1 MPVELDETEPDFL
14 PVRTRCSCSVESVN
28 STTLH
33 NDYEQFQ
40 FWKFVN
46 RRFVTRRGSLR
57 PLHRPFALG
66 SRDEKEVVIQFGRPP
81 VLLPRSVVL
90 PPLKPA
96 RIPASPAVSS
106 EPAPPLVRVKP
117 PPLEEPPLPTSQI
130 ADVEPPTSQIAEV
143 ELKKEDGTDKAPT
156 DQNAMSEMLNKIGKC
171 ALRHDE
177 MLVLRNA
184 AAADFAAVA
193 ATKHAAEAA
202 EPGVETRSE
211 FNEWLKWAK
220 KRAEEHAHT
229 AHPRKKRADGA
240 VEKLKF
246 LAPANDVLDAV
257 GLVPTLYLDFLKF
270 CAGYCLLGALLSVPS
285 YAFSAARAHE
295 VFSAVALDTYPTALL
310 QLSIAA
316 RSECRDDGCKTMNTV
331 AGLLEALFSV
341 LLLLGVRRFR
351 TRVKAIND
359 VNEANNVFTSEYAI
373 QLHGMPPDATKE
385 EIKEH
390 LETVVAAATGKSREE
405 CAVWDVAL
413 ITDCA
418 SVLRNAVL
426 QTPLEREYA
435 INERKLRIEY
445 AFRKEQP
452 DGWPQTQV
460 IGELKTLVESLS
472 SRLLKTRTAITASTS
487 ITKVCGAFVTFEEQP
502 ARNAA
507 LQLYRGGWGYIAQPK
522 ARRFRS
528 TTPSGCCDKG
538 WRLRAFAPPHPGDV
552 LHENLPYRLL
562 RLDFKAFTTFCR
574 RLIAT
579 ALLVAFLL
587 VSFGV
592 IIGVNAAKM
601 DPDALFSDLDPETK
615 EIIVDSLFPLLASII
630 LVVVNTSIAVMVST
644 LGEFER
650 YPTLSGM
657 HQNRAVTIF
666 VAQAFNTGFVTLLL
680 MAAPPPEFY
689 RSYEPN
695 CQCPKV
701 FCCGIGSKGL
711 IMRGPHLTMS
721 WLWHL
726 DVGTVLVSAM
736 VVQTITS
743 ITWVPSGRG
752 EGKAPWV
759 PYLVFHCKKR
769 FLANGK
775 RHRADME
782 KLYSGPA
789 FDLPTF
795 LGKAYAHFFVVI
807 AYAGVLPILYL
818 TGAAFFIGS
827 WLCERF
833 GLFYLHTTPPPYSYE
848 LIEATLWWMPWT
860 VLLHVGFTFWGFA
873 ELPTWRVRAGAWSR
887 PFDNQTLWQAM
898 DEPKRMNTDAGVLEL
913 PALNFWLTS
922 IYDVPNHVN
931 SLPTIALFVLFLLLL
946 LVLVLICACAT
957 CCCCWP
963 AGGVSCRRN
972 KSRVMPNKSRVMP
985 QTTSEDKA
993 DEGDGAHAVV
1003 DPPFSKI
1010 LVGVTRENVRVL
1022 DGEVIHGF
1030 QRGIKDTRLTRL
1042 LRWTPTALMFRMLGM
1057 AERLDQ
1063 PISDAEWETAEPL
1076 FSKLTRAADISYQP
1090 EFHPSYETAWT
1101 FLANPTKLQAF
1112 VAGEKLAEELEKAKA
1127 RALAAQKAA
1136 EDGWKNRHTHEKNAE
1151 DSDD

>member
-1 MPVELDETEPDFL
+1 M
-14 PVRTRCSCSVESVN
+14 
-28 STTLH
+28 
-33 NDYEQFQ
+33 
-40 FWKFVN
+40 
-46 RRFVTRRGSLR
+46 
-57 PLHRPFALG
+57 
-66 SRDEKEVVIQFGRPP
+66 
-81 VLLPRSVVL
+81 
-90 PPLKPA
+90 
-96 RIPASPAVSS
+96 
-106 EPAPPLVRVKP
+106 
-117 PPLEEPPLPTSQI
+117 
-130 ADVEPPTSQIAEV
+130 AEV
-143 ELKKEDGTDKAPT
+143 EPKKEDGTDKAPP
-156 DQNAMSEMLNKIGKC
+156 DQNAVSEMLNQIGKC

-184 AAADFAAVA
+184 AAADIAAAA
-193 ATKHAAEAA
+193 ATKLAAEAA
-202 EPGVETRSE
+202 EPEVKTRSE
-211 FNEWLKWAK
+211 LKEWLKWAK
-220 KRAEEHAHT
+220 ERAEEQANT
-229 AHPRKKRADGA
+229 VHPRKKRADGA

-341 LLLLGVRRFR
+341 LLFLGVRRFR
-351 TRVKAIND
+351 NRVESIND
-359 VNEANNVFTSEYAI
+359 INEANNVFTSEYAI
-373 QLHGMPPDATKE
+373 QLHGMPQDATKE

-390 LETVVAAATGKSREE
+390 LETIVAAATGKSREE

-418 SVLRNAVL
+418 SVLRNAVQ

-435 INERKLRIEY
+435 IIERKLRIEN
-445 AFRKEQP
+445 ALRKERP
-452 DGWPQTQV
+452 AVWRQTQV
-460 IGELKTLVESLS
+460 IGKLKTKIESLS
-472 SRLLKTRTAITASTS
+472 SRLKKTRKAITTSTS
-487 ITKVCGAFVTFEEQP
+487 ITNVCGAFVIFEEQP
-502 ARNAA
+502 VRNAA
-507 LQLYRGGWGYIAQPK
+507 LELYPGGWGYITQPK

-538 WRLRAFAPPHPGDV
+538 WRLRAFVPPHPRDV

-630 LVVVNTSIAVMVST
+630 LVVVNTSIVIIVSS

-657 HQNRAVTIF
+657 HQNKAVTIF
-666 VAQAFNTGFVTLLL
+666 LAQAFNTGFVTLLL

-689 RSYEPN
+689 RSYEPD
-695 CQCPKV
+695 CQCPKLI
-701 FCCGIGSKGL
+701 CCGIGPKGL

-726 DVGTVLVSAM
+726 DVGTLLVSAM
-736 VVQTITS
+736 VVEAITAL
-743 ITWVPSGRG
+743 T
-752 EGKAPWV
+752 APWV
-759 PYLVFHCKKR
+759 PYIMFNCKKR
-769 FLANGK
+769 CSANGK

-782 KLYSGPA
+782 KLYSGPQ

-795 LGKAYAHFFVVI
+795 LGTAYAHFFIVI

-833 GLFYLHTTPPPYSYE
+833 ALLYLHTTPQPYSYK

-887 PFDNQTLWQAM
+887 PFDNQTLREAM

-946 LVLVLICACAT
+946 LVLVLMCVCAT

-963 AGGVSCRRN
+963 AGGVPCRRK
-972 KSRVMPNKSRVMP
+972 KSRVTPYR
-985 QTTSEDKA
+985 TSE
-993 DEGDGAHAVV
+993 ECYGAHAVV
-1003 DPPFSKI
+1003 DPPFSQI
-1010 LVGVTRENVRVL
+1010 LVGVTRKNVRTSL
-1022 DGEVIHGF
+1022 NGQMIHEF
-1030 QRGIKDTRLTRL
+1030 QRGIKDTRQTRL
-1042 LRWTPTALMFRMLGM
+1042 LQWLPNSLMFRMLGM

-1063 PISDAEWETAEPL
+1063 PISDAEWEKAEPL
-1076 FSKLTRAADISYQP
+1076 FSKLTGAADISYQP
-1090 EFHPSYETAWT
+1090 EFHPTYETAWT
-1101 FLANPTKLQAF
+1101 FLANSTKLHRRSSWARI
-1112 VAGEKLAEELEKAKA
+1112 LAE
-1127 RALAAQKAA
+1127 
-1136 EDGWKNRHTHEKNAE
+1136 
-1151 DSDD
+1151 

>member
-1 MPVELDETEPDFL
+1 M
-14 PVRTRCSCSVESVN
+14 
-28 STTLH
+28 
-33 NDYEQFQ
+33 
-40 FWKFVN
+40 
-46 RRFVTRRGSLR
+46 
-57 PLHRPFALG
+57 
-66 SRDEKEVVIQFGRPP
+66 
-81 VLLPRSVVL
+81 
-90 PPLKPA
+90 
-96 RIPASPAVSS
+96 
-106 EPAPPLVRVKP
+106 AP
-117 PPLEEPPLPTSQI
+117 E
-130 ADVEPPTSQIAEV
+130 VEP
-143 ELKKEDGTDKAPT
+143 KEDGTDKAPP
-156 DQNAMSEMLNKIGKC
+156 DQNAVSEMLNQIGKC

-184 AAADFAAVA
+184 AAADIAAAA
-193 ATKHAAEAA
+193 ATKQAAEAA
-202 EPGVETRSE
+202 EPEVKTRSE
-211 FNEWLKWAK
+211 LKEWLKWAK
-220 KRAEEHAHT
+220 ERAEEHAHT

-341 LLLLGVRRFR
+341 LLFLGVRRFR

-385 EIKEH
+385 EIKDH
-390 LETVVAAATGKSREE
+390 LETVIAAATGKSREE

-418 SVLRNAVL
+418 SVLRNAVQ

-445 AFRKEQP
+445 AFRKERP

-472 SRLLKTRTAITASTS
+472 SRLLKTRTVITASTS
-487 ITKVCGAFVTFEEQP
+487 VTKVLGAFVTFEEQP

-507 LQLYRGGWGYIAQPK
+507 LELYPGGWGYITQPK

-538 WRLRAFAPPHPGDV
+538 WRLRAFAPPHPRDV

-592 IIGVNAAKM
+592 IIAVNAAKM

-630 LVVVNTSIAVMVST
+630 LVVVNTSIVIIVST

-657 HQNRAVTIF
+657 HQNKAVTIF
-666 VAQAFNTGFVTLLL
+666 LAQAFNTGFVTLLL

-689 RSYEPN
+689 RFYEPN
-695 CQCPKV
+695 CLCPKL

-726 DVGTVLVSAM
+726 DVGTLLVSAM
-736 VVQTITS
+736 VVEAITAL
-743 ITWVPSGRG
+743 TG
-752 EGKAPWV
+752 PWV
-759 PYLVFHCKKR
+759 PYVMFNCKKR
-769 FLANGK
+769 FSANGK

-782 KLYSGPA
+782 KLYSGPQ

-795 LGKAYAHFFVVI
+795 LGNAYAHFFVII

-833 GLFYLHTTPPPYSYE
+833 ALLYLHTTPPPYSYQ

-860 VLLHVGFTFWGFA
+860 VVLHVGFTFWGFA
-873 ELPTWRVRAGAWSR
+873 ELPTWRVRAGTWSR
-887 PFDNQTLWQAM
+887 PFDNQTLWEAM

-946 LVLVLICACAT
+946 LVLVLMCACAT

-963 AGGVSCRRN
+963 AGGVPCRRK
-972 KSRVMPNKSRVMP
+972 KSRVTPY
-985 QTTSEDKA
+985 TTSEDKV
-993 DEGDGAHAVV
+993 DEYDGVHAVV

-1010 LVGVTRENVRVL
+1010 LLGVTRENVRIL
-1022 DGEVIHGF
+1022 NGQVIHDF
-1030 QRGIKDTRLTRL
+1030 QRGFKETRQRRL
-1042 LRWTPTALMFRMLGM
+1042 LQWMPTALMFRMLGM

-1076 FSKLTRAADISYQP
+1076 FSKLTGAADISYQP
-1090 EFHPSYETAWT
+1090 EFHPTYETAWT

-1136 EDGWKNRHTHEKNAE
+1136 ENGWKNRHTHQENAE
-1151 DSDD
+1151 EPDD

>member
-1 MPVELDETEPDFL
+1 M
-14 PVRTRCSCSVESVN
+14 
-28 STTLH
+28 
-33 NDYEQFQ
+33 
-40 FWKFVN
+40 
-46 RRFVTRRGSLR
+46 
-57 PLHRPFALG
+57 
-66 SRDEKEVVIQFGRPP
+66 
-81 VLLPRSVVL
+81 
-90 PPLKPA
+90 
-96 RIPASPAVSS
+96 
-106 EPAPPLVRVKP
+106 
-117 PPLEEPPLPTSQI
+117 
-130 ADVEPPTSQIAEV
+130 AEV
-143 ELKKEDGTDKAPT
+143 EPKKEDGTDKAPP
-156 DQNAMSEMLNKIGKC
+156 DQNAVSEMLNQIGKC

-184 AAADFAAVA
+184 AAADIAAAA
-193 ATKHAAEAA
+193 ATKLAAEAA
-202 EPGVETRSE
+202 EPEVKTRSE
-211 FNEWLKWAK
+211 LKEWLKWAK
-220 KRAEEHAHT
+220 ERAEEQANT
-229 AHPRKKRADGA
+229 VHPRKKRADGA

-270 CAGYCLLGALLSVPS
+270 CSGYCLLGALLSVPS

-341 LLLLGVRRFR
+341 LLFLGVRRFR
-351 TRVKAIND
+351 NRVESIND
-359 VNEANNVFTSEYAI
+359 INEANNVFTSEYAI
-373 QLHGMPPDATKE
+373 QLHGMPQDATKE

-390 LETVVAAATGKSREE
+390 LETIVAAATGKSREE

-418 SVLRNAVL
+418 SVLRNAVQ

-435 INERKLRIEY
+435 IIERKLRIEN
-445 AFRKEQP
+445 ALRKERP
-452 DGWPQTQV
+452 AVWRQTQV
-460 IGELKTLVESLS
+460 IGKLKTKIESLS
-472 SRLLKTRTAITASTS
+472 SRLKKTRKAITTSTS
-487 ITKVCGAFVTFEEQP
+487 ITNVCGAFVIFEEQP
-502 ARNAA
+502 VRNAA
-507 LQLYRGGWGYIAQPK
+507 LELYPGGWGYITQPK

-538 WRLRAFAPPHPGDV
+538 WRLRAFVPPHPRDV

-689 RSYEPN
+689 RSYEPD
-695 CQCPKV
+695 CQCPKLI
-701 FCCGIGSKGL
+701 CCGIGPKGL

-726 DVGTVLVSAM
+726 DVGTLLVSAM
-736 VVQTITS
+736 VVEAITAL
-743 ITWVPSGRG
+743 T
-752 EGKAPWV
+752 APWV
-759 PYLVFHCKKR
+759 PYIMFNCKKR
-769 FLANGK
+769 CSANGK

-782 KLYSGPA
+782 KLYSGPQ

-795 LGKAYAHFFVVI
+795 LGTAYAHFFIVI

-833 GLFYLHTTPPPYSYE
+833 ALLYLHTTPQPYSYK

-887 PFDNQTLWQAM
+887 PFDNQTLREAM

-946 LVLVLICACAT
+946 LVLVLMCVCAT

-963 AGGVSCRRN
+963 AGGVPCRRK
-972 KSRVMPNKSRVMP
+972 KSRVTPYR
-985 QTTSEDKA
+985 TSE
-993 DEGDGAHAVV
+993 ECYGAHAVV
-1003 DPPFSKI
+1003 DPPFSQI
-1010 LVGVTRENVRVL
+1010 LVGVTRKNVRTSL
-1022 DGEVIHGF
+1022 NGQMIHEF
-1030 QRGIKDTRLTRL
+1030 QRGIKDTRQTRL
-1042 LRWTPTALMFRMLGM
+1042 LQWLPNSLMFRMLGM

-1063 PISDAEWETAEPL
+1063 PISDAEWEKAEPL
-1076 FSKLTRAADISYQP
+1076 FSKLTGAADISYQP
-1090 EFHPSYETAWT
+1090 EFHPTYETAWT
-1101 FLANPTKLQAF
+1101 FLANSTKLHRRSSWARI
-1112 VAGEKLAEELEKAKA
+1112 LAE
-1127 RALAAQKAA
+1127 
-1136 EDGWKNRHTHEKNAE
+1136 
-1151 DSDD
+1151 

>member
-270 CAGYCLLGALLSVPS
+270 CSGYCLLGALLSVPS

-913 PALNFWLTS
+913 PALNYWLTS

>member
-1 MPVELDETEPDFL
+1 VPVELDETEPDFL

-592 IIGVNAAKM
+592 IIAVNAAKM

-913 PALNFWLTS
+913 PVLGYWLTS